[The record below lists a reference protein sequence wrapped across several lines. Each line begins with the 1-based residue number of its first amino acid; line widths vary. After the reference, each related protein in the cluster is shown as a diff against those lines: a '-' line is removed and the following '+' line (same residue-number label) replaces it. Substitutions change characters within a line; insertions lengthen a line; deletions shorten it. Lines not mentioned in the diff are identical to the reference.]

1 MFYIASKI
9 NTKSLKISV
18 VIKINTINLF
28 RENKINPL
36 DCKTPPYKST
46 KNQQKKKISKG
57 FNS

>member
-18 VIKINTINLF
+18 VIKINTISLF

-36 DCKTPPYKST
+36 DCKNPPYKST